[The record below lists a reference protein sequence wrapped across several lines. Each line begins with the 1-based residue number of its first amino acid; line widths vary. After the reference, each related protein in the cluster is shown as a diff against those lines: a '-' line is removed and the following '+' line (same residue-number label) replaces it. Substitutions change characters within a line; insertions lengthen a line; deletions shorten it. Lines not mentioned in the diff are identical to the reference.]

1 MAELGMVLLWLL
13 VLQLQLLWLLLL
25 LSLLLLKLLSGL
37 VKRWVA
43 ASVLVSAK
51 SCKRGT

>member
-1 MAELGMVLLWLL
+1 MVLLWLL

-37 VKRWVA
+37 VKHWVA
-43 ASVLVSAK
+43 ASVLVSRY
-51 SCKRGT
+51 SCKTRI